1 MSPTQSHRSGVPGR
15 ASYSAR
21 PPAPYAPSF
30 VISVAPVA
38 RSAGV
43 QWVASTNWPS
53 RGAADELD
61 LLVAGLLVGVG
72 VVVE

>member
-1 MSPTQSHRSGVPGR
+1 M
-15 ASYSAR
+15 
-21 PPAPYAPSF
+21 
-30 VISVAPVA
+30 ISVAPVA